1 MLQSLLRVFRS
12 PAPLRA
18 SAAIIALPVPDR
30 PETDESMLA
39 LAGIDPADVYLDEL
53 APVGDVAHFVEWY
66 SQTYSQTV
74 NVPSAT
80 FYARYGVYCAVAGR
94 HQMPRVRFRRALP
107 ATGVIKSRM
116 RRLGGEKKTYYT
128 VPSRLLLRR
137 AA

>member
-53 APVGDVAHFVEWY
+53 APVGDVAHFVEW
-66 SQTYSQTV
+66 
-74 NVPSAT
+74 
-80 FYARYGVYCAVAGR
+80 
-94 HQMPRVRFRRALP
+94 
-107 ATGVIKSRM
+107 
-116 RRLGGEKKTYYT
+116 
-128 VPSRLLLRR
+128 
-137 AA
+137 